1 MRGECRSGMRH
12 TVRSSTVHSSVR
24 LLPPGGTEVRRP
36 RESGR
41 RFPATAE
48 SDRASS
54 VETSRSTPP
63 YGSVWIDGASAPPVV
78 RADRLRDVTAAVD
91 VIGDPPIRGT
101 MNHRRKLV
109 PLCALLVAA
118 ACGDRLIHLETDEPT
133 NPRSAEYSEAEARLH
148 PFRLESPLLH
158 IDAMAVSAQRGPAD
172 QAMECLQGEAS
183 RSERRRPVED
193 PCWLS

>member
-1 MRGECRSGMRH
+1 
-12 TVRSSTVHSSVR
+12 
-24 LLPPGGTEVRRP
+24 
-36 RESGR
+36 
-41 RFPATAE
+41 
-48 SDRASS
+48 
-54 VETSRSTPP
+54 
-63 YGSVWIDGASAPPVV
+63 V
-78 RADRLRDVTAAVD
+78 RADRLREVTAAVD

-118 ACGDRLIHLETDEPT
+118 ACGDRLIHLETDEST
-133 NPRSAEYSEAEARLH
+133 NPSSGEYSEAEARLH

-158 IDAMAVSAQRGPAD
+158 IDAIALGAQRGPAD
-172 QAMECLQGEAS
+172 QAIECLQGEAI